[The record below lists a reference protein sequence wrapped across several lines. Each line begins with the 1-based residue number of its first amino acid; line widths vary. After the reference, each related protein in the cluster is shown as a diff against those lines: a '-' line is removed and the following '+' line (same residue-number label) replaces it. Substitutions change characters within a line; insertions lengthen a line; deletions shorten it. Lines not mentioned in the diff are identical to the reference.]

1 MKNVFKKVIV
11 VAILLWGSFPIEAIA
26 SQRNGQEDVET
37 DTTQVKCKFCYND
50 GQLIGGN
57 WILLDSIIVTKLYS
71 NTSFFGYVFSSPNKQ
86 VTKILK
92 EDALYVS
99 YNDTLYINCH
109 VAMDET
115 LNCYSKAYLGKYDL
129 VFFASKNVA
138 NKGVVAASAVGF
150 GLIGGTMGFAA
161 SNITSQASSEKP
173 YFWDMRQGFP
183 ISIDPKYMK
192 DLLSKKKFL
201 LKEYKNE
208 SKHDKKKP
216 EVVMKYLQKI
226 HILK

>member
-1 MKNVFKKVIV
+1 M
-11 VAILLWGSFPIEAIA
+11 
-26 SQRNGQEDVET
+26 ET

-129 VFFASKNVA
+129 VFFERNLEYANLDEEIKDKIDDEILHNIKN
-138 NKGVVAASAVGF
+138 NKLA
-150 GLIGGTMGFAA
+150 
-161 SNITSQASSEKP
+161 
-173 YFWDMRQGFP
+173 
-183 ISIDPKYMK
+183 
-192 DLLSKKKFL
+192 
-201 LKEYKNE
+201 
-208 SKHDKKKP
+208 
-216 EVVMKYLQKI
+216 
-226 HILK
+226 